1 MRPHLFD
8 ALSRNRQAGAGPSDA
23 TLDAW
28 LTTTLFI
35 DVEADRGGN
44 PRVVGAVLGE
54 DMFRWEKGAAG
65 SLAAAGLG
73 NFARKAV
80 RIAGHNILAHD
91 LVILRDALPGLDVW
105 ALPVV
110 DTLVLSPLAFPA
122 NPYHRLI
129 KGYKIAKDT
138 VNDPVAD
145 ARLCRM
151 VLRDEIAAFTRLA
164 RRMPDVAAFH
174 RFALSGPGHGGMA
187 DLFGLC
193 GAALPPS
200 ASAAFALW
208 RRCVATRVCATA
220 ADRLVATELEPA
232 DARLAFAHALAWLGV
247 AGGSSVL
254 PAWVRHRHP
263 AVAPLLRSLRDTPCA
278 DPSCAW
284 CRTAFSAFHW
294 LRETFGFD
302 AFRASP
308 AAADGGSLQQRIVEA
323 GLAGQP
329 TLAVL
334 PTGGGKSL
342 CFQVPALA
350 RHQRSGALT
359 VVVSPLQALM
369 RDQVDN
375 FRSKTGRPAA
385 AAALYGSLTL
395 PERGSVMERVR
406 QGDVA
411 LLYVSPEQLRN
422 PSVVRTLEQREI
434 GAWVFDEAHCLSK
447 WGHDFRPDYLYTAR
461 FIAELA
467 ERQDAPPP
475 PVTCL
480 TATAKHEV
488 VDEIRSH
495 IRDRLGQ
502 ELELHAGGVE
512 RSNLTLA
519 VEAVVPAEKI
529 ERIALLLEQHVQREG
544 APACAVV
551 YAATRRRTE
560 ELRDALVGYG
570 WPAAAFHAGM
580 KAADKEEVLAG
591 FIAGSVPV
599 VCATNA
605 FGMGIDK
612 DSVRLV
618 VHADV
623 PGSLEAYTQEAGR
636 AGRDGLPAA
645 CVLLFDPD
653 ELEAQFRLAA
663 RSELRRRDVGQILRS
678 VRRLSQRLE
687 RDEVVATVGELVAD
701 PELDLG
707 FAPDDAAADT
717 KVKTAL
723 SWLERAG
730 LVIRSE
736 NRTSVITARPKPL
749 SLEQA
754 RATIERLGLPA
765 RTVAQWMAIFRTL
778 VAVAADPSEEHPLTV
793 DSLAALDPLAADTAG
808 PPQEATAK
816 VLTVLAAMAGH
827 GLIESGTVLTAQ
839 VRPSG
844 VNASRRVLAQ
854 FAGAARTLLAVLR
867 EEAPDGEEVRL
878 SLSAATQR
886 LRDGGC
892 AECQPEM
899 VLRLLKTL
907 ADTNR
912 GDGARLRL
920 AMVGRR
926 RYSLKLSGGWDVLE
940 DGLRRQEAVAAMILE
955 RLLAAGRATDG
966 AGKAVVPFAVEDL
979 AQAVTGDTLLAA
991 EIADPVA
998 AVQAA
1003 LLMLHDWKVILLQG
1017 GLSVFRQGLS
1027 LRLPAEARGR
1037 RYTKDD
1043 HEPLARHYAGRT
1055 FQIHA
1060 MGEYARLGLASP
1072 DRAAGFLAD
1081 YFTLPEDRLLARHF
1095 PGRRSELARPVS
1107 ADTYARIVT
1116 DLANPAQEAIVT
1128 APVGRNL
1135 LVLAGPG
1142 SGKTR
1147 VIVHRCAYLMR
1158 VLRVPAQ
1165 AILVLCF
1172 NHTAALSIRRRLRAL
1187 LGDEAGWIDAH
1198 TYHALAMRLV
1208 GASIA
1213 ERLDHGTDAKAS
1225 DPFKTVIQDATA
1237 LLRGDSACPGLDAD
1251 EVRERLLAR
1260 YRYIL
1265 IDEYQDINGE
1275 QYDFVSV
1282 IAGRQEKDVET
1293 RIALMAVG
1301 DDDQSVYRFRDA
1313 DVAFIRRYQADYV
1326 ADVRHLVEN
1335 YRSKAAVIAASNTL
1349 IRHNTDRMKAEHPI
1363 RIDRGRADAPMG
1375 DPVRVLAIDDTA
1387 HQVGAVLAAI
1397 ERQRAR
1403 HPGTPWS
1410 AFAVL
1415 ARQRPDLEPFH
1426 ALCDHA
1432 GVPCDPAYDDTSDRF
1447 PLHRLRE
1454 VLAFLDRLRAA
1465 PARVDEAWLRGQLAA
1480 LRRERGDSPWWELVE
1495 QLLDGWTA
1503 TSGGRAM
1510 EPEAVREA
1518 LYEGL
1523 AQLRRERSTGDGVH
1537 IGTLHG
1543 AKGLEFPHVI
1553 VLDGGWAAWQS
1564 TRTAADTEE
1573 ERRLFYVGMT
1583 RARETLTLMR
1593 RADVKNPH
1601 LPLIDGVERVTAAA
1615 TERADPRLYQRRRT
1629 VLGLGELYID
1639 FAARQPATA
1648 PVHRALSTLR
1658 PGEAVVLR
1666 APRTPN
1672 ERVSVLAGDGTVIG
1686 CLSGAASQE
1695 WSPLIP
1701 FIERASVHAIVR
1713 RHARDGAETRR
1724 GAIHTESWELPVI
1737 AVWRR
1742 TVC

>member
-1 MRPHLFD
+1 MDTYL
-8 ALSRNRQAGAGPSDA
+8 AK
-23 TLDAW
+23 
-28 LTTTLFI
+28 TLFI
-35 DVEADRGGN
+35 DVEADRGGRLN
-44 PRVVGAVLGE
+44 AVGAVL
-54 DMFRWEKGAAG
+54 DDRIFRWEKRG
-65 SLAAAGLG
+65 SRSFASAGLDG
-73 NFARKAV
+73 FVRGAE

-91 LVILRDALPGLDVW
+91 LPILRDALPGLAAW
-105 ALPVV
+105 TLPVV

-129 KGYKIAKDT
+129 KGYKLEKDA

-145 ARLCRM
+145 ARLCRA
-151 VLRDEIAAFTRLA
+151 VLRDEIDAFVRLV
-164 RRMPDVAAFH
+164 RQTPDAAAFH
-174 RFALSGPGHGGMA
+174 RFALSGPGHSGMA

-193 GAALPPS
+193 GAPLPPT
-200 ASAAFALW
+200 AFAAFTLW
-208 RRCVATRVCATA
+208 MQCATA
-220 ADRLVATELEPA
+220 RVCTAASARLAAAELEPSV
-232 DARLAFAHALAWLGV
+232 ARLAFAHALAWLGV
-247 AGGSSVL
+247 AGGASVL
-254 PAWVRHRHP
+254 PAWVRHQHP
-263 AVAPLLRSLRDTPCA
+263 AVRALLHNLRDTPCDA
-278 DPSCAW
+278 PSCAW
-284 CRTAFSAFHW
+284 CRTAFSATHW

-302 AFRASP
+302 VFRPKP
-308 AAADGGSLQQRIVEA
+308 AAPDGGSLQQRIVEA
-323 GLAGQP
+323 GLAGRP
-329 TLAVL
+329 ALAVL

-350 RHQRSGALT
+350 RHQRTGALT

-369 RDQVDN
+369 KDQVDN

-385 AAALYGSLTL
+385 AAALYGALTL
-395 PERGSVMERVR
+395 PERGAVMDRVR

-422 PSVVRTLEQREI
+422 PSVVRTIEQREI

-467 ERQDAPPP
+467 ERQGTPPP

-488 VDEIRSH
+488 VEEIRSH

-502 ELELHAGGVE
+502 ELDLYAGGAE
-512 RSNLTLA
+512 RSNLTFT
-519 VEAVVPAEKI
+519 VESITPAEKV
-529 ERIALLLEQHVQREG
+529 ERIAALLEQHVRQGG
-544 APACAVV
+544 ASACAVV
-551 YAATRRRTE
+551 YAATRRGTQD
-560 ELRDALVGYG
+560 LRDALAGYG

-580 KAADKEEVLAG
+580 KAADKAEVLAG
-591 FIAGSVPV
+591 FIGGSIPV

-636 AGRDGLPAA
+636 AGRDGLPAT

-653 ELEAQFRLAA
+653 DLEDQFRLAA
-663 RSELRRRDVGQILRS
+663 RSELRRRDIGQILRG
-678 VRRLSQRLE
+678 VRRLSQRLGK
-687 RDEVVATVGELVAD
+687 DEVVATAGELVAD

-707 FAPDDAAADT
+707 FAADDSDADT

-754 RATIERLGLPA
+754 RTAIGRLGLPA
-765 RTVAQWMAIFRTL
+765 ATVAQWMAIFRTL

-793 DSLAALDPLAADTAG
+793 DTLAALDPLAADTAG

-816 VLTVLAAMAGH
+816 VLTVLTAMAGH

-854 FAGAARTLLAVLR
+854 FSAAARTLLATLR
-867 EEAPDGEEVRL
+867 EEAPDGEELCL
-878 SLSAATQR
+878 SLTAATQR
-886 LRDGGC
+886 LRDRGC
-892 AECQPEM
+892 AECQPEV

-907 ADTNR
+907 SDTNR
-912 GDGARLRL
+912 QGSARLRL
-920 AMVGRR
+920 ATVARW
-926 RYSLKLSGGWDVLE
+926 RYSLKLSGTWQGLE
-940 DGLRRQEAVAAMILE
+940 DSLRRQEAVASLVLD
-955 RLLAAGRATDG
+955 RLLATGRAADG
-966 AGKAVVPFAVEDL
+966 AGKTVVPFAIEEL
-979 AQAVTGDTLLAA
+979 AQAVTGDLTLAT
-991 EIADPVA
+991 EVSDPVA

-1027 LRLPAEARGR
+1027 LRLPEAARGR
-1037 RYTKDD
+1037 RYTNDD

-1060 MGEYARLGLASP
+1060 MGEYARLGLTSP
-1072 DRAAGFLAD
+1072 ERAAAFAAD
-1081 YFTLPEDRLLARHF
+1081 YFALPEDRLLARHF
-1095 PGRRSELARPVS
+1095 PGRRAELARPVS
-1107 ADTYARIVT
+1107 ADSYARIVT
-1116 DLANPAQEAIVT
+1116 DLANPAQQAIVT

-1147 VIVHRCAYLMR
+1147 VIVHRCAYLLR

-1165 AILVLCF
+1165 AILVLCY
-1172 NHTAALSIRRRLRAL
+1172 NHAAALSIRRRLRAL
-1187 LGDEAGWIDAH
+1187 IGDEAGWIDAY

-1213 ERLDHGTDAKAS
+1213 ERLEHRPDSAPA
-1225 DPFKTVIQDATA
+1225 DPFSGVIGDATA
-1237 LLRGDSACPGLDAD
+1237 LLRGESAFPGLDAED
-1251 EVRERLLAR
+1251 VRERLLAR

-1265 IDEYQDINGE
+1265 IDEYQDIDEE
-1275 QYDFVSV
+1275 QYDLVSA
-1282 IAGRQEKDVET
+1282 IAGRQEKDAEA

-1301 DDDQSVYRFRDA
+1301 DDDQAVYGFRHA
-1313 DVAFIRRYQADYV
+1313 DVAFIRRYQADYAAEV
-1326 ADVRHLVEN
+1326 HHLVEN
-1335 YRSKAAVIAASNTL
+1335 YRSTAAVIAASNTL
-1349 IRHNTDRMKAEHPI
+1349 IRHNTDRMKTEHPI
-1363 RIDRGRADAPMG
+1363 RIDRARAEAPAG
-1375 DPVRVLAIDDTA
+1375 EPVRVLEVGTIA
-1387 HQVGAVLAAI
+1387 HQIGTALDVI
-1397 ERQRAR
+1397 ERRRAR
-1403 HPGTPWS
+1403 HSGTSWS
-1410 AFAVL
+1410 DFAVL
-1415 ARQRPDLEPFH
+1415 ARQRHVLAPFH

-1432 GVPCDPAYDDTSDRF
+1432 GIPCDPAYDTTSDRF

-1454 VLAFLDRLRAA
+1454 VVTFLDRLKRAT
-1465 PARVDEAWLRGQLAA
+1465 ARVDGAWLQAQLAA
-1480 LRRERGDSPWWELVE
+1480 LRQEMGASPWWTLVE
-1495 QLLDGWTA
+1495 QLLGGWA
-1503 TSGGRAM
+1503 TTSAGRAA

-1523 AQLRRERSTGDGVH
+1523 SQLRRERSTGAGIH

-1543 AKGLEFPHVI
+1543 AKGLEFRHVI
-1553 VLDGGWAAWQS
+1553 LLDGGWDGRSSDRAPAES
-1564 TRTAADTEE
+1564 NEE

-1583 RARETLTLMR
+1583 RARETLCLMR
-1593 RADVKNPH
+1593 RADVRNPH
-1601 LPLIDGVERVTAAA
+1601 LPLLDGVGRVACADTG
-1615 TERADPRLYQRRRT
+1615 RADHGVLRRQRT
-1629 VLGLGELYID
+1629 VLGLGDLHID
-1639 FAARQPATA
+1639 FAGRQPATA
-1648 PVHRALSTLR
+1648 PVHRVMAALR
-1658 PGEAVVLR
+1658 PGDAVTLR
-1666 APRTPN
+1666 AARSPTD
-1672 ERVSVLAGDGTVIG
+1672 RVSVLSADGTVIAR
-1686 CLSGAASQE
+1686 LSEAASRH
-1695 WSPLIP
+1695 WSYLISAV
-1701 FIERASVHAIVR
+1701 EQVRMHAVVR
-1713 RHARDGAETRR
+1713 RHRKDCTEAWR
-1724 GAIHTESWELPVI
+1724 GQLKTESWELPVI
-1737 AVWRR
+1737 EVWTHSVR
-1742 TVC
+1742 